1 MFDTYNDKVYTKAK
15 TATMATA
22 VRNNENEKADATGTH
37 IQNDNWLDEA
47 KDEEALYENGEGSM
61 DFFSINLWDLSTSML
76 L

>member
-1 MFDTYNDKVYTKAK
+1 MLDADNDKVYTKAK

-22 VRNNENEKADATGTH
+22 VRNNENKKADAAGTN